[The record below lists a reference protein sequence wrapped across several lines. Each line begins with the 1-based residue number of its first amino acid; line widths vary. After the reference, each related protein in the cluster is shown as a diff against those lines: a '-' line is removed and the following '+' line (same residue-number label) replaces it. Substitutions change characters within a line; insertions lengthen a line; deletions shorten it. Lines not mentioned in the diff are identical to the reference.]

1 MLLFNQIYIRLK
13 GPVDLVI
20 LGGNFGGASSF
31 GITSCKMGAAG
42 GSSSITVSKKTFLQR
57 SVTFMNHICSNI

>member
-42 GSSSITVSKKTFLQR
+42 GSSSITVSKK
-57 SVTFMNHICSNI
+57 NIFATVGYFYESHM